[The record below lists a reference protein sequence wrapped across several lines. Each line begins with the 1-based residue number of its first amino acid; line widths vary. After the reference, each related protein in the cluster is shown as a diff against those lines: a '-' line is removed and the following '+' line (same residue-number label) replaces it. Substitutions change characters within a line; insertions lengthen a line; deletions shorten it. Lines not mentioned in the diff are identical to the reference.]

1 MKTKI
6 LLFLITVFGTI
17 SLSFSQ
23 DVYGYTHHSTDGGV
37 SLYYKKSDH
46 GIIFRA
52 VNKRN
57 KEINVKIYGVTYTTE
72 YGNKKEKDVLIR
84 WVYPNKASNGGVS
97 SYGKIGAWSF
107 DRWRWTEG
115 SFND

>member
-6 LLFLITVFGTI
+6 LLFVIAVFGTV

-23 DVYGYTHHSTDGGV
+23 NVDGYTRHSTDDGV

-57 KEINVKIYGVTYTTE
+57 KEVNVKVYGVTYTTE
-72 YGNKKEKDVLIR
+72 YGNKKGKDILIR

-97 SYGKIGAWSF
+97 SYGKIRSWSF
-107 DRWRWTEG
+107 DRWRWKEG